1 MLTLD
6 MLPWAMVA
14 CVVARLVYSAAANAR
29 LQSQLSLARD
39 ELVDARAR
47 IRDLEQQAVA
57 ARDAAIVEGGEDLQ
71 ELVHEIVTTLQA
83 AESSAPVQ
91 RAVTVP

>member
-14 CVVARLVYSAAANAR
+14 CVVARLVYSAAANVR

-47 IRDLEQQAVA
+47 IRDLEAAAVA
-57 ARDAAIVEGGEDLQ
+57 ARDAAIVKGGDGLQDL
-71 ELVHEIVTTLQA
+71 VNEIVTTLQS
-83 AESSAPVQ
+83 ERSAQVHTD
-91 RAVTVP
+91 VTIS